1 VPLEHDDDGFVIHR
15 QASGYRR
22 PASSWVVS
30 DSVALLPVGHG
41 LRIDPVAFRQRPQAR
56 LTVLDLTTDRLPRAG
71 APVENLAHSASL
83 CAWEKTAPSK
93 PGITQIVR
101 LADVLELADAI
112 VSGGEAT
119 PEEQKRYLQR
129 LEKCWIRGVDEQGQ
143 PLVPDTGHQ
152 VSCRLKDDPK
162 TVSFEAFRRVV
173 RDFQPTV
180 RACAVMPRAD
190 TTTYEY
196 RPEQPVTKAEDEL
209 IAAAIGGAQANQV
222 LGREHVEGASGT
234 CLIDFGT
241 NEASQ
246 KAGLGFRPQP
256 RSPGCA
262 VAQAGAGPLV
272 SAPLRRAG

>member
-1 VPLEHDDDGFVIHR
+1 
-15 QASGYRR
+15 
-22 PASSWVVS
+22 
-30 DSVALLPVGHG
+30 
-41 LRIDPVAFRQRPQAR
+41 
-56 LTVLDLTTDRLPRAG
+56 
-71 APVENLAHSASL
+71 
-83 CAWEKTAPSK
+83 
-93 PGITQIVR
+93 
-101 LADVLELADAI
+101 
-112 VSGGEAT
+112 
-119 PEEQKRYLQR
+119 
-129 LEKCWIRGVDEQGQ
+129 
-143 PLVPDTGHQ
+143 
-152 VSCRLKDDPK
+152 
-162 TVSFEAFRRVV
+162 
-173 RDFQPTV
+173 
-180 RACAVMPRAD
+180 MPRAD

-246 KAGLGFRPQP
+246 KAGLGFMPQP